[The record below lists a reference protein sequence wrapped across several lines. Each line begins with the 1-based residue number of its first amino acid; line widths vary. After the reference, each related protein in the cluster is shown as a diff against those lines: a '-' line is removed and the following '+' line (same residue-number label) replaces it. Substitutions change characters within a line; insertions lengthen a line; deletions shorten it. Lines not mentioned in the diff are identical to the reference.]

1 MSNYKRDN
9 KGYLKRGTCST
20 FRFEENTANSIVLKT
35 VQFLQNLTPNLPEQI
50 NFQVVKFHDLD
61 SFYLNQII
69 SQSEMYFDSSV
80 LLLNE
85 GVQFF
90 FHDIC
95 HYFVYITDFIK
106 LYKRII

>member
-50 NFQVVKFHDLD
+50 NF
-61 SFYLNQII
+61 
-69 SQSEMYFDSSV
+69 
-80 LLLNE
+80 
-85 GVQFF
+85 
-90 FHDIC
+90 
-95 HYFVYITDFIK
+95 
-106 LYKRII
+106 

>member
-69 SQSEMYFDSSV
+69 NQSEMYCKYP
-80 LLLNE
+80 N
-85 GVQFF
+85 
-90 FHDIC
+90 
-95 HYFVYITDFIK
+95 FV
-106 LYKRII
+106 RIQVEKNSDPNYLVRILFERLISRYLI